1 MPNRDRFN
9 GNAESTGFRSPQS
22 NDDGKAQ
29 QTSGRKRKRFTVD
42 ALFTDTRPQAVGVA
56 DLTSAKEIR
65 RDRIVPDPDQP
76 RRTFD
81 DERLAELAASI
92 AREGVLQPIVVS
104 YDAAQDV
111 YVIVHGERRWRA
123 AGIAGLEI
131 VPAIVRDVPA
141 DRRLIH
147 QLMENVVRDDLNA
160 VDRAAAL
167 RALRGQLGGVPWEQ
181 VAEAV
186 GIRRSRLF
194 QLLGTEKLPVQA
206 QDDIRAGR
214 LSEKQSR
221 ALQGLTPAR
230 QDALRAAI
238 IEHNLS
244 AVQAER
250 LARMLKTTPAA
261 DDESPAAAAEAVAG
275 VLALIDPA
283 ALPHQSAELLGALRA
298 DATAPSR
305 ETSSRLKALASLIGA
320 PRFDQTR
327 MDRQIHGLAASLAK
341 ATGDTFQQPGTRR
354 ELLALRDAIDAVL
367 DGTHTTPPE
376 R

>member
-1 MPNRDRFN
+1 MPERDRF
-9 GNAESTGFRSPQS
+9 GGSEEHEGFRSRQS
-22 NDDGKAQ
+22 PDDGKA
-29 QTSGRKRKRFTVD
+29 TAAGRKRKRFTVD
-42 ALFTDTRPQAVGVA
+42 ALFSDTRPQAAGVT

-76 RRTFD
+76 RRSFD
-81 DERLAELAASI
+81 DERLAELANSI

-104 YDAAQDV
+104 YDAAQDI

-123 AGIAGLEI
+123 AGIAGQETL
-131 VPAIVRDVPA
+131 PAIVRDVPA

-167 RALRGQLGGVPWEQ
+167 RALRGQLGGAPWEQ

-194 QLLGTEKLPVQA
+194 QLLGTEKLPERA

-221 ALQGLTPAR
+221 ALQGLPPAR
-230 QDALRAAI
+230 QDALHAAI
-238 IEHNLS
+238 VAHSLS
-244 AVQAER
+244 AGQAER
-250 LARMLKTTPAA
+250 LARMLKTTPAPA
-261 DDESPAAAAEAVAG
+261 DESPAEAREAIAG

-283 ALPHQSAELLGALRA
+283 ALSHQSTELLGALSA
-298 DATAPSR
+298 ATVAPSR
-305 ETSSRLKALASLIGA
+305 ESAARLKALSALIGA

-341 ATGDTFQQPGTRR
+341 ATGETLRQPGTRR
-354 ELLALRDAIDAVL
+354 ELLALRDAIDGLLGARGAP
-367 DGTHTTPPE
+367 D
-376 R
+376 RDA